1 MVPIKYRHDYG
12 GARFNVLISVY
23 RRDGSVA
30 VSHGGIEMGQ
40 GINTKVQFRNKI
52 IKKEEKKE
60 LNQVYVSRFARW
72 LLRN

>member
-52 IKKEEKKE
+52 IKK
-60 LNQVYVSRFARW
+60 
-72 LLRN
+72 